1 MAAKRMETIVVR
13 ADALHGLI
21 ARTAA
26 AAGAG
31 ERAAGT
37 LAAHLVGAELAGV
50 QTHGIYHV
58 PRYLQEIERGELA
71 PAAEPRVV
79 EREAGRLLVSGELT
93 FGQVAAEHLT
103 RAAIPLARDAGVA
116 VGGLVRANHIGRL
129 GHYAELAAAAGLIS
143 IICAGGFAVTGA
155 RAAPFGGRERLLD
168 TNPFCMGF
176 PAGSEAPVIIDF
188 ATTAL
193 SGIKVANAQARG
205 ERLPPASIVD
215 AAGRPSTDPNDFFT
229 GGAYL
234 PFGGET
240 GGHKGYAL
248 MLAVELLGRLFT
260 GADAHAVPGEGVP
273 LMRHQGAT
281 LLLLRA
287 DLFRPL
293 QGVLDGNDALLTAL
307 RTSEPAAG
315 NDRVL
320 YPGLAEARTRSRRQ
334 RHGIP
339 IARDVWDRFAAAA
352 GSLGIDAGDAARG
365 ADAAGDADAAGGAEA
380 APR

>member
-1 MAAKRMETIVVR
+1 METVTVG
-13 ADALHGLI
+13 AEALHGVV

-37 LAAHLVGAELAGV
+37 LAAHLVGAELTGV

-79 EREAGRLLVSGELT
+79 ERTGGRLLVSGELT

-103 RAAIPLARDAGVA
+103 REAIPLARGAGVA

-129 GHYAELAAAAGLIS
+129 GHYAEMAAAEGLIS
-143 IICAGGFAVTGA
+143 IVCTSGFAVTGP
-155 RAAPFGGRERLLD
+155 RAAPFGGRDRLLD

-176 PAGSEAPVIIDF
+176 PAGGEAPVIIDF

-205 ERLPPASIVD
+205 ERLPPGSIVD
-215 AAGRPSTDPNDFFT
+215 DAGRPTTDPNDFFA

-240 GGHKGYAL
+240 AGHKGYAL

-260 GADAHAVPGEGVP
+260 GADEHAVQDEGVP

-287 DLFRPL
+287 DLFQPL
-293 QGVLDGNDALLTAL
+293 QAVLDGNDALLAAI
-307 RTSEPAAG
+307 RRSRPADG

-320 YPGLAEARTRSRRQ
+320 YPGLAEARTRAHRQ

-352 GSLGIDAGDAARG
+352 GSLGV
-365 ADAAGDADAAGGAEA
+365 DAAGLANAAG
-380 APR
+380 R